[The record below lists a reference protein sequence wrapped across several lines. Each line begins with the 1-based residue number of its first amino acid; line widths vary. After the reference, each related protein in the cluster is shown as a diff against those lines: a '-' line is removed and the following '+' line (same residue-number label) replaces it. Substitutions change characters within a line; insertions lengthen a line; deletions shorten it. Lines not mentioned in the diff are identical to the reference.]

1 MCRSGIT
8 IGAMSVWVIMQ
19 RYRATSREYVA
30 GKFAS
35 LSLAEAA
42 LLRLPDYGHAGFDLR
57 IVKWEE
63 VTVGVGLGG
72 EG

>member
-1 MCRSGIT
+1 M
-8 IGAMSVWVIMQ
+8 IMQ
-19 RYRATSREYVA
+19 RYRATEREYVV

-35 LSLAEAA
+35 LSLAKAA
-42 LLRLPDYGHAGFDLR
+42 LFGLPDYGDAGIDLR

>member
-1 MCRSGIT
+1 M
-8 IGAMSVWVIMQ
+8 IMQ
-19 RYRATSREYVA
+19 RYRATEREYVV

-35 LSLAEAA
+35 LSLAKAA
-42 LLRLPDYGHAGFDLR
+42 LLGLPDYSHAGIDLR

-63 VTVGVGLGG
+63 VAVGVGLGG